1 MACFECSLLSQ
12 HVGLPRTI
20 DEIMGPAPKSK
31 RAHRLKPTATTHVGG
46 KDA

>member
-12 HVGLPRTI
+12 HVGLLGTI
-20 DEIMGPAPKSK
+20 DEIMGRAPKSK
-31 RAHRLKPTATTHVGG
+31 RAGRLKPAATTHVGG